1 MNIKAGFQL
10 RYLVKSQDL
19 GPSIQGE
26 YCSYWLGRM
35 MTGLAEEQ
43 AESWH
48 LQTLRGADSD
58 PPACRNKGRLQHP
71 SPQLWSDPALQLYPQ
86 CPREKKTR
94 DKEQDL
100 EDAGK
105 RSRRDLQLL
114 RGGGRLR
121 GQDKKGRSSQPEGLG
136 ESSILLCP

>member
-71 SPQLWSDPALQLYPQ
+71 SPQLWSDPTLQLYPQ
-86 CPREKKTR
+86 CPREKKT
-94 DKEQDL
+94 DKRQRARPRGCWE
-100 EDAGK
+100 EK
-105 RSRRDLQLL
+105 PERSAAAA
-114 RGGGRLR
+114 RGREA
-121 GQDKKGRSSQPEGLG
+121 EGAR
-136 ESSILLCP
+136 